1 MAEWPVERTITSAGK
16 AVENMGSAYDAEV
29 RGFLAEKRVLAVILK
44 GCVKEFRDCSLAE
57 IADTCIEG
65 MPQVNAVGVDKD
77 ATNPTADGF
86 AVSMSAGD
94 KITAAANDDISKSEG
109 GVRYDIRFLATAPKS
124 GESIRMILNVEAQ
137 RDYYPGYPIVTRG
150 VYYAARMISA
160 QKSVE
165 FTDDHYENIKKVYS
179 IWICYRVPQKRKNTI
194 ACYELRERFLA
205 GKAET
210 AAEDTEHY
218 DLMSVLVLGLG
229 DPEQAEKGST
239 LRMLGTALSATL
251 DSETKKQVLSE
262 EFNIPMTQ
270 LIERK
275 VERMCNLSQG
285 IWEESWEAGEK
296 AGREAGESLFAQ
308 LIRCL
313 LADQRMADV
322 ELATEDKNAR
332 LRLYREYKIQ

>member
-1 MAEWPVERTITSAGK
+1 MTDQSVCDT
-16 AVENMGSAYDAEV
+16 
-29 RGFLAEKRVLAVILK
+29 LAVI
-44 GCVKEFRDCSLAE
+44 ER
-57 IADTCIEG
+57 
-65 MPQVNAVGVDKD
+65 
-77 ATNPTADGF
+77 
-86 AVSMSAGD
+86 
-94 KITAAANDDISKSEG
+94 
-109 GVRYDIRFLATAPKS
+109 R
-124 GESIRMILNVEAQ
+124 NVEAQ
-137 RDYYPGYPIVTRG
+137 RDYYPGYPIVTQG

-160 QKSVE
+160 QKSVK